1 VVCAG
6 EAAVGEKDATM
17 QQCTILS
24 PPSISSTAWSPG
36 LMMESPLPPAR
47 PQADA
52 HGMQPIMQRL
62 SGAPAERVPCVPSY
76 ASVRAKAM
84 PQPVWAAREHHGRT
98 QIGAGLVG
106 MDGSEDI
113 EAWPRAGVWDAP
125 VRGDE
130 PRR

>member
-1 VVCAG
+1 
-6 EAAVGEKDATM
+6 M
-17 QQCTILS
+17 QQCPIIS

-52 HGMQPIMQRL
+52 HGMQPIMQML

-76 ASVRAKAM
+76 SSVSAKAM
-84 PQPVWAAREHHGRT
+84 PPAGVGCQRASWPHT
-98 QIGAGLVG
+98 DGAGLVG
-106 MDGSEDI
+106 MDGSEGI

>member
-6 EAAVGEKDATM
+6 EAAVGEEDATM
-17 QQCTILS
+17 QQCTIIS
-24 PPSISSTAWSPG
+24 PPSISSTAWSPE
-36 LMMESPLPPAR
+36 LRMEFPLPPAR

-62 SGAPAERVPCVPSY
+62 SGAPAERVPYLPSY
-76 ASVRAKAM
+76 SSVSAKAM

-98 QIGAGLVG
+98 QMGAGLVG

-113 EAWPRAGVWDAP
+113 EAWPRAVIWDAP
-125 VRGDE
+125 VLGYE